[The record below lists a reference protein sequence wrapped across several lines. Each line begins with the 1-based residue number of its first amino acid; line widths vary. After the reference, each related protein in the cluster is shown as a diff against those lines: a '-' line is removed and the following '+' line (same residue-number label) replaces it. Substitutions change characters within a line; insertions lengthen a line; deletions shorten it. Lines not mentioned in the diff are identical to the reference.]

1 MCLSTVYQV
10 FGTDEKL
17 LCQHVS
23 SIVIDGEELSFT
35 DIMGG
40 ETVVTG
46 RIEKIDLVNNTILV
60 RSEA

>member
-10 FGTDEKL
+10 LGGDEKL

-23 SIVIDGEELSFT
+23 GIEIKGEELCFT
-35 DIMGG
+35 DIMGC

-46 RIEKIDLVNNTILV
+46 KIEKIDLMNNTILV
-60 RSEA
+60 RS

>member
-10 FGTDEKL
+10 LGADEKL

-23 SIVIDGEELSFT
+23 SIEINGEELSFT

-46 RIEKIDLVNNTILV
+46 KIEKIDLVNNTILV